1 MDIRALKLSGD
12 CRGEQHLRQA
22 ALLDL
27 KRLPLDLLCSSRDS
41 KETEKSKNNILPL
54 SNLSKSLL
62 LCFSILFLGA
72 IIRSGVFSQGA
83 TLPSLVVQCY
93 RSQAMDKCCNGFG
106 WPVYLSICLS
116 IYLSIASH
124 LISSDL
130 IHLSISLSLSI
141 YEIWH
146 LLPYLPRSEAT
157 TTRRP
162 YWRPSC
168 RTLKRWCRKGCSPP
182 WTGMEWPRSPLA
194 DAVNVWK
201 SVVRRRCVKMG
212 GF

>member
-1 MDIRALKLSGD
+1 MQRKMEPHALGNRHFFQMGSSETAQETPAIFLKEIRGSLMDIRALKLSGD

-106 WPVYLSICLS
+106 
-116 IYLSIASH
+116 
-124 LISSDL
+124 
-130 IHLSISLSLSI
+130 
-141 YEIWH
+141 
-146 LLPYLPRSEAT
+146 
-157 TTRRP
+157 
-162 YWRPSC
+162 
-168 RTLKRWCRKGCSPP
+168 
-182 WTGMEWPRSPLA
+182 
-194 DAVNVWK
+194 
-201 SVVRRRCVKMG
+201 
-212 GF
+212 